1 MNNILTYGWIM
12 CFLVAY
18 LIQTILPFTLP
29 STVQSTVSGDNTV
42 NTGKIDVFLLVIA
55 WVLSIAGFFMFIIW
69 LTKFK
74 DVKVLQTMWI
84 VSLVTFVISI
94 GTLIFMAGNTSIEL
108 LLIPSNLLG
117 YSFTIF
123 IGTLITF
130 FIRNK

>member
-55 WVLSIAGFFMFIIW
+55 WVLSFAGFFMFIIW